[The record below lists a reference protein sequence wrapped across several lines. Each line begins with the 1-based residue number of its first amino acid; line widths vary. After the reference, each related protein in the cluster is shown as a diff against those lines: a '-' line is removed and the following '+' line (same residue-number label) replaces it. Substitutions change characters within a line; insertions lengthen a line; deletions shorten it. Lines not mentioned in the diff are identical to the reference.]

1 MLGDERLSE
10 RLVDSARLQAA
21 QPGQA
26 FSAVVK
32 GDWPATKGYYRFI
45 DQSDDSPIKVRP
57 PDLPDFAMY
66 PI

>member
-10 RLVDSARLQAA
+10 RLVASARLQAA

-26 FSAVVK
+26 FSAVAK

-45 DQSDDSPIKVRP
+45 DQSDDPIFCEHEQRH
-57 PDLPDFAMY
+57 LQT
-66 PI
+66 